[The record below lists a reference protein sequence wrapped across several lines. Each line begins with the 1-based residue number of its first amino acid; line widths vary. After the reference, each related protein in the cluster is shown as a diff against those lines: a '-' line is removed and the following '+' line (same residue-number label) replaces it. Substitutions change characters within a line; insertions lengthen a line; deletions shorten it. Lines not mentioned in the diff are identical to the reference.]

1 MLGVKEE
8 LVDVIAYPALQSEFP
23 IIPTMAGGALFPSFS
38 KIVSVLLH
46 WSRDPPAN
54 FLGSSMWEPKP
65 EAFIFPGSALC
76 STAGGTYVM

>member
-8 LVDVIAYPALQSEFP
+8 LIDVIGYPALQPEFT
-23 IIPTMAGGALFPSFS
+23 IIPTMAGGALLPSFS

-54 FLGSSMWEPKP
+54 FLSSSAWELKL
-65 EAFIFPGSALC
+65 ETFIFPGSALC